1 MILLYIDIASNDS
14 SIAEMGREDNS
25 FVHFMNWPL
34 GSILR
39 QNYVLFTFLILMRVL
54 QRQPLEMEKHI
65 QLAIEKVPSSG
76 VILNLKFYLP
86 TS

>member
-1 MILLYIDIASNDS
+1 MILLCIDVASTDS
-14 SIAEMGREDNS
+14 SIAKMGRKDKS
-25 FVHFMNWPL
+25 LVHFINWPL
-34 GSILR
+34 GSTLL

-65 QLAIEKVPSSG
+65 QLAIEKMPSSG